1 MLSSDELPVPIED
14 GFPYEVETDSLAD
27 SMGAR
32 LPNRSLMLLQGSVGG
47 GKSIISQRLVHGLLH
62 NGAKILVVTTELTT
76 RGYIEQMES
85 VGYGITSFLA
95 SGQLTIFSRFG
106 TVAESKPDVTLM
118 DVLDSPAIKY
128 ADIVVFDSASSL
140 MPELETNEERFKIMK
155 RLREEVS
162 MGRSFLLCI
171 DPDAMDSKLL
181 HALRESS
188 EVVLDLMTNLIG
200 GTLNRTI
207 LVTRFL
213 RAAGPV
219 QSTIGWRVE
228 PGMGFIVDITAVS

>member
-1 MLSSDELPVPIED
+1 
-14 GFPYEVETDSLAD
+14 
-27 SMGAR
+27 
-32 LPNRSLMLLQGSVGG
+32 
-47 GKSIISQRLVHGLLH
+47 
-62 NGAKILVVTTELTT
+62 
-76 RGYIEQMES
+76 MES
-85 VGYGITSFLA
+85 VGYGITSYLA

-106 TVAESKPDVTLM
+106 TVAESKSDVTLT
-118 DVLDSPAIKY
+118 DVLDSPAIKF

-140 MPELETNEERFKIMK
+140 MPDLETNEERFKIMK

-162 MGRSFLLCI
+162 TGRSFLLCI
-171 DPDAMDSKLL
+171 DPDAMDTKLL

>member
-1 MLSSDELPVPIED
+1 MLSNDELPVPIED

-85 VGYGITSFLA
+85 VGYGITSYLT

-106 TVAESKPDVTLM
+106 TVAESKSDVTLT

-140 MPELETNEERFKIMK
+140 MPDMENNEERFKIMK

-162 MGRSFLLCI
+162 TGRSFLLCI
-171 DPDAMDSKLL
+171 DPDAMDTKLL
-181 HALRESS
+181 HALRESA